1 VGRPVNV
8 EILAD
13 FLAGLVEFP
22 VNREEM
28 IWGVLEV
35 DWAGPVALEGPAIDC
50 LSIDGRGIR
59 ATGAGA
65 GLATGAGRGLGA

>member
-1 VGRPVNV
+1 MGRPVNV

-13 FLAGLVEFP
+13 FLAGLVELP
-22 VNREEM
+22 VNKEEM

-35 DWAGPVALEGPAIDC
+35 DWAGTLALEGPAIDC

-59 ATGAGA
+59 ATGADVGA
-65 GLATGAGRGLGA
+65 DLAT